1 LESKDDLRKYF
12 RKLEKSWREEKGQSL
27 AHEQEKL
34 TLNLVEFLKN
44 HGGVWCAFQ
53 ALPDEPSVSIAI
65 EQSAQILWAYPKV
78 TGQDLNFWIPKH
90 LTNLQVGPFGIQ
102 EPRELD
108 SKPAILTEICG
119 MLIPGQAFDREGTR
133 LGRGKSFYDRA
144 LQQFKGLKVGVG
156 FSPRVS
162 EKRLPQESWDIR
174 MDYVITEKEVI
185 LCRTK

>member
-1 LESKDDLRKYF
+1 LESKDDLRRYF
-12 RKLEKSWREEKGQSL
+12 RKLDKSWREEKGQSL

-34 TLNLVEFLKN
+34 TRNLVEFLKN
-44 HGGVWCAFQ
+44 QGGVWCCYQ

-78 TGQDLNFWIPKH
+78 SGQDLNFWIPKH
-90 LTNLQVGPFGIQ
+90 LANLQPGAYGIQ
-102 EPRELD
+102 EPQEQE
-108 SKPAILTEICG
+108 SKPVVLAEIRG
-119 MLIPGQAFDREGTR
+119 MLIPGQAFDREGCR

-156 FSPRVS
+156 FSPRLS
-162 EKRLPQESWDIR
+162 EKLLPHESWDVR

-185 LCRTK
+185 LCRAK